1 MPKAD
6 ARHSRFLPD
15 WAPYGVVAALISAC
29 VLGVAA
35 AALWV
40 EAERNRQAAETTTQ
54 NLALVLA
61 EQIGGLFARADLLAQ
76 SASNYYVHA
85 LRRRD
90 VDQDPIDAFLAD
102 EVRKLPEARSL
113 RILDENGVALY
124 GSDGQA
130 GMNFA
135 DRQYFIEAR
144 ADPVPRPV
152 FAGPLIGRMS
162 NDWTLFLVRRIDA
175 ADGRFVGVAS
185 VTLRLD
191 GLERIFSRLDL
202 GPGGLVVLRY
212 DDLSLV
218 VRHPHVEVSDADG
231 GNRRVSSEL
240 ASLIARQP
248 EAGTYRAVASLDNTH
263 RVFSYRRLADYP
275 FFVVVGRAT
284 SDYMADWRRNAAFVA
299 LLAVLTIAVTFLAA
313 WQLYRSS
320 HRLKAAERRWR
331 FALEGSA
338 QGVWDIDVAR
348 NAAYWSARVG
358 EQLGYADGEYRDTL
372 DERWARMHP
381 DDRAPTQAAIARHH
395 AGEDASYAA
404 EFRLRHRDGHYI
416 WVESRGMVVEKG
428 PDGQP
433 RRVIGTDTD
442 ISERKRNETQLIEA
456 RLDAEAANRAKSAF
470 LANMSHELRTPMNA
484 IMGMT
489 SLILRR
495 VDDVALREQ
504 LGKIEQASRHLLDV
518 INNILDISKIEA
530 GHFTLDCVDFC
541 WGGLADRLAGLVAPR
556 AVAKGIAFAIEAP
569 PEIENLHLNGDPV
582 RLMQILLNLAGNA
595 VKFTAA
601 GGVTLRVAVG
611 EPCGGNV
618 VLRCEVA
625 DSGPGIDDEA
635 LPRLFT
641 AFEQADTSMT
651 RKYGGTGL
659 GLAIS
664 KRLVQL
670 MGGEIGVNSTPG
682 SGSTF
687 WFSVRLGL
695 AQQPAPL
702 PATHADENSEA
713 QLVARHA
720 RARVLLAEDNPINSE
735 IARDMLEGAGLVV
748 DVAQDGA
755 IALDMARRTPYALVL
770 MDVQMPNMNGL
781 DAARAIRRLPAYA
794 DTPILAM
801 TANAFAEDRKQCFDA
816 GMNDHIHKP
825 VDPETLYAT
834 LLRWLDGSI

>member
-6 ARHSRFLPD
+6 ARHSRILPD
-15 WAPYGVVAALISAC
+15 WAPYGLVAALISVC
-29 VLGVAA
+29 VLCVAVL
-35 AALWV
+35 ALWV

-61 EQIGGLFARADLLAQ
+61 EQIGGLFARADLLAL

-85 LRRRD
+85 LRRGD
-90 VDQDPIDAFLAD
+90 AEKSQFDAFLAD

-124 GSDGQA
+124 GSDAQA
-130 GMNFA
+130 GMSFA
-135 DRQYFIEAR
+135 DRQYFIDAR
-144 ADPVPRPV
+144 ANPAPRAV
-152 FAGPLIGRMS
+152 FAGPLIGRVS

-185 VTLRLD
+185 ITLRLD
-191 GLERIFSRLDL
+191 GLEQIFARLDL
-202 GPGGLVVLRY
+202 GEAGVVSLRY
-212 DDLSLV
+212 ADMALV
-218 VRHPHVEVSDADG
+218 ARHPHVEVSDADG
-231 GNRRVSSEL
+231 GSRSVSSQ
-240 ASLIARQP
+240 LISMVGKQP
-248 EAGTYRAVASLDNTH
+248 GAGTYSGVSPLDKTP
-263 RVFSYRRLADYP
+263 RVFSYRHLADYP
-275 FFVVVGRAT
+275 FYVIVGRAT
-284 SDYMADWRRNAAFVA
+284 TDYMADWRRNAAFVA
-299 LLAVLTIAVTFLAA
+299 LLAGLTVAVTVLAA

-338 QGVWDIDVAR
+338 QGVWDIDVAS
-348 NAAYWSARVG
+348 NSVYWSARVG
-358 EQLGYADGEYRDTL
+358 EQLGYAEGEYRDTL
-372 DERWARMHP
+372 AERWARMHP
-381 DDRAPTQAAIARHH
+381 DDRAPTQAAIARNH
-395 AGEDASYAA
+395 AGEDAAYAA

-416 WVESRGMVVEKG
+416 WVESRGMVVERG
-428 PDGQP
+428 AGGAP

-442 ISERKRNETQLIEA
+442 ISERKRNEAQLVEA
-456 RLDAEAANRAKSAF
+456 RLGAEAANRAKSAF

-495 VDDVALREQ
+495 VEDTALREQ

-530 GHFTLDCVDFC
+530 GHFALDCVDFS
-541 WGGLADRLAGLVAPR
+541 WRDLADRLTGLIAPR
-556 AVAKGIAFAIEAP
+556 AVAKGIAFTIETP
-569 PEIENLHLNGDPV
+569 PEVEHLYLNGDPV

-595 VKFTAA
+595 VKFTAV
-601 GGVTLRVAVG
+601 GGVTLRVAIDRQSG
-611 EPCGGNV
+611 RDV
-618 VLRCEVA
+618 VLRSEVT
-625 DSGPGIDDEA
+625 DTGPGIDDEA

-641 AFEQADTSMT
+641 AFEQADTSMS

-670 MGGEIGVNSTPG
+670 MGGEIGVRSAPG

-687 WFSVRLGL
+687 WFTARLGL
-695 AQQPAPL
+695 GQTQAPL
-702 PATHADENSEA
+702 PATPVDEDSEA
-713 QLVARHA
+713 RLLARHA
-720 RARVLLAEDNPINSE
+720 GTRVLLAEDNPINSE
-735 IARDMLEGAGLVV
+735 IARDMLEAAGLVV
-748 DVAQDGA
+748 DMAQDGA
-755 IALDMARRTPYALVL
+755 IALDMARCVPYALVL

-801 TANAFAEDRKQCFDA
+801 TANAFEEDRKQCFDA

-825 VDPETLYAT
+825 VDPQTLYAT
-834 LLRWLDGSI
+834 LLRWLDA

>member
-6 ARHSRFLPD
+6 AHHSRSLPD
-15 WAPYGVVAALISAC
+15 WAPHGLVAALISVC

-61 EQIGGLFARADLLAQ
+61 EQTGGLFARADLLVL
-76 SASNYYVHA
+76 SASSYYVHA
-85 LRRRD
+85 LRRGD
-90 VDQDPIDAFLAD
+90 VDKDHIDAFLAD

-113 RILDENGVALY
+113 RILDENGVARY
-124 GSDGQA
+124 GSDGQS
-130 GMNFA
+130 GMSFA
-135 DRQYFIEAR
+135 DRKYFSEAR
-144 ADPVPRPV
+144 ANPAPQAV
-152 FAGPLIGRMS
+152 FAGPLMGRGS

-191 GLERIFSRLDL
+191 GLEQIFSRLDL
-202 GPGGLVVLRY
+202 GEAGVVSLRY
-212 DDLSLV
+212 ADMTLV
-218 VRHPHVEVSDADG
+218 ARHPHVEVSDADG
-231 GNRRVSSEL
+231 GNRSVSSQLVSML
-240 ASLIARQP
+240 AKQP
-248 EAGTYRAVASLDNTH
+248 GAGTYSGASPLDRTP
-263 RVFSYRRLADYP
+263 RVFSYRHLADYP
-275 FFVVVGRAT
+275 FYVIVGRAT

-299 LLAVLTIAVTFLAA
+299 LLAVLTISVTLLAA

-320 HRLKAAERRWR
+320 HRLKSAERRWR

-338 QGVWDIDVAR
+338 QGVWDIDVGR
-348 NAAYWSARVG
+348 NAVYWSARVG
-358 EQLGYADGEYRDTL
+358 EQLGYAEGEYRDTL

-381 DDRAPTQAAIARHH
+381 DDRAPTQAAIARNHS
-395 AGEDASYAA
+395 GEDASYAA

-428 PDGQP
+428 ADGKP

-442 ISERKRNETQLIEA
+442 VSERKRNEIQLIEA

-530 GHFTLDCVDFC
+530 GHFALDCVDFR
-541 WGGLADRLAGLVAPR
+541 WGDVADRLAGLVAPR

-569 PEIENLHLNGDPV
+569 PEVENLNLNGDPV
-582 RLMQILLNLAGNA
+582 RLMQVLLNLAGNA

-601 GGVTLRVAVG
+601 GGVTLRVAVAPHG
-611 EPCGGNV
+611 PGDV
-618 VLRCEVA
+618 TLRCEVA
-625 DSGPGIDDEA
+625 DTGPGIDDEV

-670 MGGEIGVNSTPG
+670 MGGEIGVDSAPG

-687 WFSVRLGL
+687 WFTVRLGL
-695 AQQPAPL
+695 AQQPAAL
-702 PATHADENSEA
+702 PPTHAAENPEA
-713 QLVARHA
+713 QLVARHSGS
-720 RARVLLAEDNPINSE
+720 RVLLAEDNPINSE

-770 MDVQMPNMNGL
+770 MDVQMPTMNGL

-825 VDPETLYAT
+825 VNPETLYAT
-834 LLRWLDGSI
+834 LLRWLDA